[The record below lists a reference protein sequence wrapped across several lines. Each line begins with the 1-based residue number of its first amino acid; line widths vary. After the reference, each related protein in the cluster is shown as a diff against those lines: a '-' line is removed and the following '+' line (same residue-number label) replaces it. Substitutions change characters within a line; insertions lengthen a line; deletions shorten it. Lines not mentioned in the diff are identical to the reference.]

1 MSERDPFTEEFDA
14 LSYVLRER
22 GLLQFPP
29 VEASELGVL
38 PLRNTL
44 VFPGVV
50 LPISVGR
57 KSSLALLEEL
67 RQTRFPYLIVAAQK
81 DPGIEEVQTD
91 NLYRVATIARILR
104 IQSNINGQVGLLIQ
118 GRFPIRLTEFTQT
131 TPFLKARYELLVET
145 LPDET
150 RQKALLIAL
159 RDKALS
165 ALQHL
170 PDAPEE
176 ATRLL
181 ENIQGL
187 HFMTNFLAN
196 NLPMELSERQML
208 LEITDIEDRAEKVLA
223 LIEKQLGVL
232 EITEEILDKV
242 RSTLEKQQRDYILRQ
257 QIKAIQDELGD
268 SEDASEIAQLK
279 ARAQKKKWPAYAK
292 DAFERELARLER
304 IMPHSPEYSVSL
316 SYIEFLLDL
325 PWETYT
331 KDKFDISRARK
342 VLDQDHYGMEKV
354 KRRILEYLAVLKLRQ
369 DMKSPILCLVGPPGV
384 GKTSLAA
391 SVARA
396 LGRKYVRMSLG
407 GLHDEAEIRGHRR
420 TYIGA
425 MPGKI
430 LQLIKRAGAS
440 NPVFVLDEI
449 DKIGHDFRGD
459 PAFALLEVLDPEQ
472 NSAFQDNYL
481 EIPYDLSKVLFI
493 ATANT
498 IHTLHPALADR
509 MEIIELSGYT
519 TPEKV
524 QIAEKYLL
532 PRISKDHGLQKTQW
546 QVPAETTIKTIEN
559 YTQESGV
566 RQLQRNLAA
575 LARWTALQIAEK
587 KISKRLSIT
596 PDMLETILGMPRY
609 LKEAYESNLRPG
621 VGVGLAWTPYG
632 GDVLYI
638 ETIAVPGEGKLSLSG
653 RLGSVMKESA
663 TIAYYLARALSQAP
677 SKWFRSHNIHLH
689 VPAGAIP
696 KDGPSAGVVLLAS
709 LVSLATNQ
717 PIRASLAMTGEIT
730 LRGKV
735 LPVGGIKEKLL
746 AAIRAGIEEVLLPE
760 ANQKD
765 VAEIEPDYLA
775 NLRIHY
781 VKTIEDVLAYAL
793 PAISIQ
799 KETLHA

>member
-1 MSERDPFTEEFDA
+1 MSERDPFSEEFDA
-14 LSYVLRER
+14 LSYVLREK
-22 GLLQFPP
+22 GVLQFPP

-38 PLRNTL
+38 PLRNTV

-57 KSSLALLEEL
+57 KSSLILLEEL
-67 RQTRFPYLIVAAQK
+67 RQSRFPYLIVVAQK
-81 DPGIEEVQTD
+81 DPSVEEVRPD
-91 NLYRVATIARILR
+91 NVYTIGSIARILR
-104 IQSNINGQVGLLIQ
+104 IQPNLNGQVGLLIQ
-118 GRFPIRLTEFTQT
+118 GRFPVSITEFVQT
-131 TPFLKARYELLVET
+131 TPFLKARYELLTET
-145 LPDET
+145 LPDEM

-159 RDKALS
+159 REKALS

-196 NLPMELSERQML
+196 NLPMELTERQAL
-208 LEITDIEDRAEKVLA
+208 LETTDIAQRAEKVLTI
-223 LIEKQLGVL
+223 LEKQLGVL
-232 EITEEILDKV
+232 EVTEEILEKV

-257 QIKAIQDELGD
+257 QIKAIQDELGESD
-268 SEDASEIAQLK
+268 ETSDIAKLK
-279 ARAQKKKWPAYAK
+279 ARASKKKWPAYAQET
-292 DAFERELARLER
+292 FEREIERLER
-304 IMPHSPEYSVSL
+304 IMPQSPEYSVAL
-316 SYIEFLLDL
+316 SYIEFLVDL

-331 KDKFDISRARK
+331 KDKFDLDRARR

-354 KRRILEYLAVLKLRQ
+354 KKRILEYLAVLKLRR

-391 SVARA
+391 SIARA

-449 DKIGHDFRGD
+449 DKIGRDFRGD
-459 PAFALLEVLDPEQ
+459 PASALLEVLDPEQ
-472 NSAFQDNYL
+472 NNAFQDNYL

-498 IHTLHPALADR
+498 THTLHPALADR

-532 PRISKDHGLQKTQW
+532 PRVSTEHGLRKTQW
-546 QVPAETTIKTIEN
+546 LVPTETITRVIEN

-587 KISKRLSIT
+587 KSLKRITIS
-596 PDMLETILGMPRY
+596 PDSLESILGMPRY
-609 LKEAYESNLRPG
+609 LKETHESDLRPG
-621 VGVGLAWTPYG
+621 VGIGLSWTPYG

-663 TIAYYLARALSQAP
+663 TIAYYLARAVSGVGH
-677 SKWFRSHNIHLH
+677 KWFKTHNIHLH

-696 KDGPSAGVVLLAS
+696 KDGPSAGVVLLAA

-717 PIRASLAMTGEIT
+717 PIRASIAMTGEIT
-730 LRGKV
+730 LRGKI

-746 AAIRAGIEEVLLPE
+746 AAIRAGIEDVVLPY

-765 VAEIEPDYLA
+765 VAEIEPDLLS
-775 NLRIHY
+775 NLRLHY
-781 VKTIEDVLAYAL
+781 VKTIEEVLAYAL
-793 PAISIQ
+793 PTVFAQ
-799 KETLHA
+799 PATPHA

>member
-22 GLLQFPP
+22 GALQFPP
-29 VEASELGVL
+29 VEASELGIL
-38 PLRNTL
+38 PLRNTVVL
-44 VFPGVV
+44 PGVV

-67 RQTRFPYLIVAAQK
+67 RQSRFPYLIVMAQR
-81 DPGIEEVQTD
+81 DQTAD
-91 NLYRVATIARILR
+91 EIQIHHLYQVGAIARILR
-104 IQSNINGQVGLLIQ
+104 VQPNPDGHVSLLIQ
-118 GRFPIRLTEFTQT
+118 GRHIVRITGCTQQE
-131 TPFLKARYELLVET
+131 PFLKATYEALYEV

-150 RQKALLIAL
+150 QQKALLIAL
-159 RDKALS
+159 KEKALN

-181 ENIQGL
+181 QNIQGL
-187 HFMTNFLAN
+187 HFMANFLAN
-196 NLPMELSERQML
+196 NLPMDLTERQNL
-208 LEITDIEDRAEKVLA
+208 LETTDVERRAEKVLA

-232 EITEEILDKV
+232 EVTEEILDKV
-242 RSTLEKQQRDYILRQ
+242 RNTLEKQQRDYILRQ

-268 SEDASEIAQLK
+268 SADGSDISQLK
-279 ARAQKKKWPAYAK
+279 ARAQKKKWPAQARE
-292 DAFERELARLER
+292 AFDREIARLER
-304 IMPHSPEYSVSL
+304 MMPHSPEYTVSL
-316 SYIEFLLDL
+316 SYLEYLLEL
-325 PWETYT
+325 PWKNYT
-331 KDKFDISRARK
+331 KDRFDIQRAK
-342 VLDQDHYGMEKV
+342 KILDKDHYGMDKIK
-354 KRRILEYLAVLKLRQ
+354 KRVLEYLAVLKLRK

-396 LGRKYVRMSLG
+396 LGRQYVRMSLG

-430 LQLIKRAGAS
+430 LQLLKRAGTS

-449 DKIGHDFRGD
+449 DKIGRDFRGD
-459 PAFALLEVLDPEQ
+459 PASALLEVLDPEQ
-472 NSAFQDNYL
+472 NNAFQDNYL

-498 IHTLHPALADR
+498 SHTLHPALADR

-524 QIAEKYLL
+524 QIAERYLL
-532 PRISKDHGLQKTQW
+532 PRVSEEHGLRKAQW
-546 QVPAETTIKTIEN
+546 QVPHETLEQVVES

-566 RQLQRNLAA
+566 RQLQRSLAA
-575 LARWTALQIAEK
+575 LARWTALKVTETQQNK
-587 KISKRLSIT
+587 KITIT
-596 PDMLETILGMPRY
+596 PDRLEEVLGVARY
-609 LKEAYESNLRPG
+609 MKETYESNLRPG
-621 VGVGLAWTPYG
+621 VGIGLAWTPHG

-638 ETIAVPGEGKLSLSG
+638 ETIAVPGSGKLSLSG
-653 RLGSVMKESA
+653 RLGKVMKESA
-663 TIAYYLARALSQAP
+663 TLAYYLTRALSGVP
-677 SKWFRSHNIHLH
+677 PKWFRSHNIHLH

-696 KDGPSAGVVLLAS
+696 KDGPSAGVVLFAALTS
-709 LVSLATNQ
+709 LVTEQA
-717 PIRASLAMTGEIT
+717 IRSSIAMTGEIT

-765 VAEIEPDYLA
+765 VAEIEPELLT
-775 NLRIHY
+775 NLRIRY
-781 VKTIEDVLAYAL
+781 VKTVQDVLASAL
-793 PAISIQ
+793 P
-799 KETLHA
+799 HALSGEPTRL